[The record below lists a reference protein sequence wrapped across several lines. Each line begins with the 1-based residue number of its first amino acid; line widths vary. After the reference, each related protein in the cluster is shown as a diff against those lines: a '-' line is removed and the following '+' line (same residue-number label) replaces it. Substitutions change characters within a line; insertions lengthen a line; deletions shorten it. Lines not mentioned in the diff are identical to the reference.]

1 MNNPYACMKMK
12 KYILYFLLG
21 ALVSGCGENNP
32 SHVLEDVIK
41 ENPQLGEVLKRYE
54 ADTLKLRAAE
64 FLIENL
70 PYYCSY
76 EGEQVEHYQKQFEL
90 YGTGLYTPGEVQDS
104 IRKMYGRINLRKS
117 TVKPDLE
124 LPADFLIDNIEW
136 AFKVWNEQP
145 WGKNVS
151 FADFC
156 EYILPYRIEDEP
168 LKPWREKVYNA
179 FNPILD
185 SVRALPEAQD
195 PLFVSRVLIDSISRI
210 KFHFT
215 GQFGEGPHIGPDL
228 VDWHSGN
235 CRETAD
241 MLIYIFRALGIP
253 CGCDYMP
260 LRGDGNVAHF
270 WNFILDKNGE
280 SYYMYETGMLEP
292 VRKYWGIKSKIYRQ
306 TFSRNEDIVKDMR
319 KDAEAV
325 YPSFRFPHFIDVTRL
340 YSGKRARK
348 LNIPRE
354 KLFHKVPEAE
364 VVYLC
369 SPAWMDWEPIA
380 WAHPGENDVSFDDVE
395 GGVVLQLS
403 VYKHGRLISVSNPF
417 VLDGSTGGVHYF
429 EGSDETEEIK
439 LLNKYHQFIEPF
451 AQRMVGGAF
460 EGSNRADFLQKDTLY
475 VVKEA
480 PVRLYSVVRLNNTKP
495 YRYVRYVGPENG
507 YCNVSEVAFYEGPA
521 DTCALQGRVIGTPN
535 GQNGDGKH
543 DYRNVYDGDP
553 YTSFDYYQPTGGWA
567 GLDLGRPCLIRKI
580 IFTPRNRDN
589 YVREGDTYEL
599 FYSSKGEWISIGEQI
614 PASDSLLYTVPKGAL
629 LYLKN
634 HTRGSDERIFE
645 YEEGKQRYW

>member
-1 MNNPYACMKMK
+1 MKMK

-124 LPADFLIDNIEW
+124 LPAGFLIDNIEW

-185 SVRALPEAQD
+185 SVRALPEVQD

-306 TFSRNEDIVKDMR
+306 TFSRNEDVVKDMR

-380 WAHPGENDVSFDDVE
+380 WAHPGENDVSFNDV
-395 GGVVLQLS
+395 
-403 VYKHGRLISVSNPF
+403 
-417 VLDGSTGGVHYF
+417 
-429 EGSDETEEIK
+429 EEIK

-480 PVRLYSVVRLNNTKP
+480 PVRLYSVVRLNNTKL

-521 DTCALQGRVIGTPN
+521 DTCALQGKVIGTPN
-535 GQNGDGKH
+535 RQNGDGKH

-567 GLDLGRPCLIRKI
+567 GLDLGRPCLIQKI

-614 PASDSLLYTVPKGAL
+614 PSSDSLLYTVPKGAL

>member
-1 MNNPYACMKMK
+1 
-12 KYILYFLLG
+12 
-21 ALVSGCGENNP
+21 
-32 SHVLEDVIK
+32 
-41 ENPQLGEVLKRYE
+41 
-54 ADTLKLRAAE
+54 
-64 FLIENL
+64 
-70 PYYCSY
+70 
-76 EGEQVEHYQKQFEL
+76 
-90 YGTGLYTPGEVQDS
+90 
-104 IRKMYGRINLRKS
+104 
-117 TVKPDLE
+117 
-124 LPADFLIDNIEW
+124 
-136 AFKVWNEQP
+136 
-145 WGKNVS
+145 
-151 FADFC
+151 
-156 EYILPYRIEDEP
+156 
-168 LKPWREKVYNA
+168 
-179 FNPILD
+179 
-185 SVRALPEAQD
+185 
-195 PLFVSRVLIDSISRI
+195 
-210 KFHFT
+210 
-215 GQFGEGPHIGPDL
+215 
-228 VDWHSGN
+228 
-235 CRETAD
+235 
-241 MLIYIFRALGIP
+241 
-253 CGCDYMP
+253 
-260 LRGDGNVAHF
+260 
-270 WNFILDKNGE
+270 
-280 SYYMYETGMLEP
+280 
-292 VRKYWGIKSKIYRQ
+292 
-306 TFSRNEDIVKDMR
+306 MR

-403 VYKHGRLISVSNPF
+403 VYKHGRLIPVSNPF
-417 VLDGSTGGVHYF
+417 VLDGSTGGIHYF

>member
-54 ADTLKLRAAE
+54 ADTLKLRAVE

-104 IRKMYGRINLRKS
+104 IRQMYGRINLRKS

-124 LPADFLIDNIEW
+124 LPAGFLIDNIEW

-145 WGKNVS
+145 WGKNVA

-168 LKPWREKVYNA
+168 LKPWREKIYNA

-195 PLFVSRVLIDSISRI
+195 PLFVSQVLIDSISRI

-215 GQFGEGPHIGPDL
+215 GQFGEGPHIGPYL

-253 CGCDYMP
+253 CGCDYML

-280 SYYMYETGMLEP
+280 SYYMYETGTLEP

-306 TFSRNEDIVKDMR
+306 TFSRNEAVVKDMR

-354 KLFHKVPEAE
+354 KLFHKVSEAE

-380 WAHPGENDVSFDDVE
+380 WAHPGENDVSFDGVE

-403 VYKHGRLISVSNPF
+403 VYKYGRLIPVSNPF

-429 EGSDETEEIK
+429 EGSDEVKEIK

-480 PVRLYSVVRLNNTKP
+480 PVRLYSVV
-495 YRYVRYVGPENG
+495 
-507 YCNVSEVAFYEGPA
+507 
-521 DTCALQGRVIGTPN
+521 
-535 GQNGDGKH
+535 
-543 DYRNVYDGDP
+543 
-553 YTSFDYYQPTGGWA
+553 
-567 GLDLGRPCLIRKI
+567 
-580 IFTPRNRDN
+580 
-589 YVREGDTYEL
+589 
-599 FYSSKGEWISIGEQI
+599 
-614 PASDSLLYTVPKGAL
+614 
-629 LYLKN
+629 
-634 HTRGSDERIFE
+634 
-645 YEEGKQRYW
+645 